1 MIDYRKD
8 DITMNKREAN
18 QLLKL
23 LNAKNYIELE
33 NILKNTIKELELKEL
48 HGNTFTKGI
57 KAYKKQL
64 GKMKNR
70 PILQYCHYENG
81 IQYATDSF
89 TAIALKAEY
98 HTDLIEY
105 HNNENGTYPAIAEY
119 FPDSKHGEIIEIN
132 LNHVAEPLKMN
143 DSLYKIIGIPFK
155 GNDTIFLDA
164 DYVKTMLLI
173 FGNDATFKV
182 YGTQRP
188 VLIESERGRGL
199 IVPIRPTD
207 TLKTKWNEKI
217 NNEMSA

>member
-1 MIDYRKD
+1 
-8 DITMNKREAN
+8 MNKREAN

-23 LNAKNYIELE
+23 LNAKNYMELE
-33 NILKNTIKELELKEL
+33 NILTNTIKELELKEL

-64 GKMKNR
+64 AKMKNR

-81 IQYATDSF
+81 IQYATDSY
-89 TAIALKAEY
+89 TAIALKTEY

-105 HNNENGTYPAIAEY
+105 HNNENGTYPALTEFFPSSEY
-119 FPDSKHGEIIEIN
+119 GETVTVN
-132 LNHVAEPLKMN
+132 MNHLVEPLVT
-143 DSLYKIIGIPFK
+143 DACLYKVIALESKENG
-155 GNDTIFLDA
+155 TVFLNA

-182 YGTQRP
+182 YGAERP
-188 VLIESERGRGL
+188 ILIQSERGRGL

-217 NNEMSA
+217 NNELGA

>member
-1 MIDYRKD
+1 
-8 DITMNKREAN
+8 MNKREAS

-23 LNAKNYIELE
+23 LNAKNYMELE
-33 NILKNTIKELELKEL
+33 NILKNTVKELELKEL

-64 GKMKNR
+64 KKMNNR

-81 IQYATDSF
+81 IQYATDSY
-89 TAIALKAEY
+89 TAIALNAEY

-105 HNNENGTYPAIAEY
+105 HNNENGTYPTIAEF
-119 FPDSKHGEIIEIN
+119 FPNSEHGEIIDIN
-132 LNHVAEPLKMN
+132 LNHVAEPLVT
-143 DSLYKIIGIPFK
+143 DDCLYKIIGIPFK
-155 GNDTIFLDA
+155 GNDTIFLNA
-164 DYVKTMLLI
+164 DYVKTMLQV
-173 FGNDATFKV
+173 FGNDATFKA
-182 YGTQRP
+182 YGTHRP

-217 NNEMSA
+217 NNEMNA

>member
-1 MIDYRKD
+1 
-8 DITMNKREAN
+8 MNKREAN

-23 LNAKNYIELE
+23 LNAKNYMELE

-64 GKMKNR
+64 AKMKNR

-105 HNNENGTYPAIAEY
+105 HNNEKGIYPALTEF
-119 FPDSKHGEIIEIN
+119 FPDSKHGEIVTIN
-132 LNHVAEPLKMN
+132 LDHIASPLTSEYSS
-143 DSLYKIIGIPFK
+143 DKIIALESKENGIV
-155 GNDTIFLDA
+155 FLNA

-199 IVPIRPTD
+199 IVPIRATD
-207 TLKTKWNEKI
+207 TLKTKWNKKI
-217 NNEMSA
+217 NNELGA

>member
-1 MIDYRKD
+1 
-8 DITMNKREAN
+8 MNKREAN

-23 LNAKNYIELE
+23 LNAKNYMELE

-64 GKMKNR
+64 AKMKHR
-70 PILQYCHYENG
+70 PILQYCHYEDG
-81 IQYATDSF
+81 VQYATDSF

-105 HNNENGTYPAIAEY
+105 HNNEKGIYPTIAEF
-119 FPDSKHGEIIEIN
+119 FPNSEHGEIVTIN
-132 LNHVAEPLKMN
+132 LDHIASPLTSEYSS
-143 DSLYKIIGIPFK
+143 DKIIGIPFK
-155 GNDTIFLDA
+155 GNGTIFLNA
-164 DYVKTMLLI
+164 DYVKTMLQV
-173 FGNDATFKV
+173 FGNDATFKA
-182 YGTQRP
+182 YGDLRP

-217 NNEMSA
+217 NNELGA

>member
-1 MIDYRKD
+1 
-8 DITMNKREAN
+8 MNKREAS

-23 LNAKNYIELE
+23 LNAKNYMELE
-33 NILKNTIKELELKEL
+33 NILNNTIKELELKEL

-64 GKMKNR
+64 AKMKNR
-70 PILQYCHYENG
+70 PILQYCHYDND

-89 TAIALKAEY
+89 TAIALNAEY

-105 HNNENGTYPAIAEY
+105 HNNENGTYPAIAEF
-119 FPDSKHGEIIEIN
+119 FPDSKHGEIVTVN
-132 LNHVAEPLKMN
+132 MDHVVEPLKMEYSS
-143 DSLYKIIGIPFK
+143 DKIIGIPFK
-155 GNDTIFLDA
+155 GNDTIFLNA
-164 DYVKTMLLI
+164 DYVKTMLQI
-173 FGNDATFKV
+173 FGNDATFKAC
-182 YGTQRP
+182 GTLRP

-207 TLKTKWNEKI
+207 TLKKEWNEKI

>member
-1 MIDYRKD
+1 
-8 DITMNKREAN
+8 MNKREAT

-23 LNAKNYIELE
+23 LNAKNYMELE
-33 NILKNTIKELELKEL
+33 NILNNTIKELELKEL

-64 GKMKNR
+64 AKMKNR

-81 IQYATDSF
+81 IQYATDSY
-89 TAIALKAEY
+89 TAIALKSEY

-105 HNNENGTYPAIAEY
+105 HNNENGTYPTIAEY
-119 FPDSKHGEIIEIN
+119 FPDSKHGEIVTIN
-132 LNHVAEPLKMN
+132 LDHIVNPLT
-143 DSLYKIIGIPFK
+143 SESSSFKIIGVPFK

-173 FGNDATFKV
+173 FGNDATFKAC
-182 YGTQRP
+182 GTLRP

-217 NNEMSA
+217 NNELGA

>member
-1 MIDYRKD
+1 
-8 DITMNKREAN
+8 MNKREAN

-23 LNAKNYIELE
+23 LNAKSYMELE
-33 NILKNTIKELELKEL
+33 NILKNTIKELELKQL

-64 GKMKNR
+64 AKMKNR

-89 TAIALKAEY
+89 TAIALNAEY

-119 FPDSKHGEIIEIN
+119 FPDSKHGETVTIN
-132 LNHVAEPLKMN
+132 MDHVVEPLKIN
-143 DSLYKIIGIPFK
+143 DSSDKIIGIPFK
-155 GNDTIFLDA
+155 GNDIIFLNA
-164 DYVKTMLLI
+164 DYVKTMLQI
-173 FGNDATFKV
+173 FGNDATFKAC
-182 YGTQRP
+182 GTLRP

-207 TLKTKWNEKI
+207 TLKKEWNEKI

>member
-1 MIDYRKD
+1 
-8 DITMNKREAN
+8 MNKREAT

-23 LNAKNYIELE
+23 LNAKNYMELE

-64 GKMKNR
+64 AKMKNR

-119 FPDSKHGEIIEIN
+119 FPDSKHGEIVTIN
-132 LNHVAEPLKMN
+132 LDHIVNPLT
-143 DSLYKIIGIPFK
+143 SESSSFKIIGVPFK

-173 FGNDATFKV
+173 FGNDATFKAC
-182 YGTQRP
+182 GTLRP

-207 TLKTKWNEKI
+207 TLKKEWNEKI
-217 NNEMSA
+217 NNELGA

>member
-1 MIDYRKD
+1 MIDYRKV

-23 LNAKNYIELE
+23 LNAKNYMELE
-33 NILKNTIKELELKEL
+33 NILNNTIKELELKEL

-64 GKMKNR
+64 AKMKNR

-81 IQYATDSF
+81 IQYATDSY
-89 TAIALKAEY
+89 TAIALNVEY

-105 HNNENGTYPAIAEY
+105 HNNENGTYPTIAEF
-119 FPDSKHGEIIEIN
+119 FPDSKHGELISIN
-132 LNHVAEPLKMN
+132 LNHVAEPLVT
-143 DSLYKIIGIPFK
+143 DDCLYKIIGIPFK
-155 GNDTIFLDA
+155 GNDTIFLNA
-164 DYVKTMLLI
+164 DYVKTMLQV
-173 FGNDATFKV
+173 FGDDATFKA
-182 YGTQRP
+182 YGDLRP

>member
-1 MIDYRKD
+1 
-8 DITMNKREAN
+8 MNKREAT

-23 LNAKNYIELE
+23 LNAKNYMELE
-33 NILKNTIKELELKEL
+33 NILNNTIKELELKEL

-64 GKMKNR
+64 AKMKNR

-81 IQYATDSF
+81 IQYATDSY
-89 TAIALKAEY
+89 TAIALNAEY

-105 HNNENGTYPAIAEY
+105 HNNENGTYPALTEF
-119 FPDSKHGEIIEIN
+119 FPDSKHGETVTVN
-132 LNHVAEPLKMN
+132 MNHLVEPLKTEYSSDKFIALESKEN
-143 DSLYKIIGIPFK
+143 G
-155 GNDTIFLDA
+155 TVFLNA

-173 FGNDATFKV
+173 FGNDATVKV
-182 YGTQRP
+182 YGAERP

-199 IVPIRPTD
+199 IVPIRATD
-207 TLKTKWNEKI
+207 SLKTKWNEKI